1 MNKAERTYGAL
12 SPWNL
17 SNIPRPRGLPFILLS
32 AAMCFWIGCDSKTT
46 EAPGGTTVKPTQVDE
61 EQANA
66 TEVLL
71 KAPLPH
77 TINRVEQ
84 RASKAGDWF
93 EQMKTSGVDFAYSD
107 GNKAGFYT
115 VLETV
120 GGGVAMIDFDADGDL
135 DLFFPGGGTMAGS
148 PIKVSGKPASL
159 FRNDGDW
166 KFTKVSELLG
176 TPNESL
182 YTHGVTVADYN
193 RDGFPDVFVTGFGGC
208 QLYRNEQGK
217 RFTECSKDAGL
228 LYDRWST
235 AAAWIDYNQDGY
247 PDLYVANYCD
257 WQPDSELNC
266 TQRLSNGSKI
276 QEPCGPSMLYGQQD
290 YLWKNNGDGT
300 FEEAAETAGIIGK
313 KRGLGVLVADFD
325 QDGWPDI
332 YVANDVDENDL
343 YYGGPDGK
351 FLPHGVLS
359 GVALS
364 TTGHPQGSMGIDIG
378 DLNGD
383 GGIELFCANF
393 VAEDNSLYR
402 QVDKR
407 LFVNVAE
414 QYGVPRASRRW
425 VGFGVAMRDFDG
437 DGWQDL
443 MVANGHVFYA
453 AEGNPYHQPPQLFQN
468 VKGGTFKDAS
478 KQAGPYFSATHAGR
492 GCAAGDLDN
501 DGLLDLV
508 VVHQNDPVV
517 LLRNKLPNRRW
528 VRVQLQGTQS
538 NRDAISA
545 RTTVTQGE
553 SFIRRWVTS
562 GSGYLS
568 QMDTRIILP
577 ILGDEKLEVV
587 VDWPHGTTEVFSDL
601 NERSTNVLI
610 EGKGK
615 QVEILKP

>member
-1 MNKAERTYGAL
+1 MATRT
-12 SPWNL
+12 
-17 SNIPRPRGLPFILLS
+17 RGLHLILLA
-32 AAMCFWIGCDSKTT
+32 AAMCCWIGCDSKTT
-46 EAPGGTTVKPTQVDE
+46 EVPGGTPVKPTEVDE
-61 EQANA
+61 DQANA
-66 TEVLL
+66 TEVLIN
-71 KAPLPH
+71 APLPH
-77 TINRVEQ
+77 TIKRVEE
-84 RASKAGDWF
+84 RTPKADDWF
-93 EQMKTSGVDFAYSD
+93 EQMQSSGVEFGYSD

-135 DLFFPGGGTMAGS
+135 DLFFPGGGTMEGP
-148 PIKVSGKPASL
+148 PIKVSGKPAAL

-166 KFTKVSELLG
+166 KFTNVSELLG
-176 TPNESL
+176 EPNESL

-193 RDGFPDVFVTGFGGC
+193 GDGFPDIFVTGFGGC
-208 QLYRNEQGK
+208 QLYRNEQGE
-217 RFTECSKDAGL
+217 RFTECSADAGL
-228 LYDRWST
+228 LCDRWGT
-235 AAAWIDYNQDGY
+235 AAAWIDYNQDGH

-257 WQPDSELNC
+257 WQPSSERIC
-266 TQRLSNGSKI
+266 TQRLSNGTEI
-276 QEPCGPSMLYGQQD
+276 REPCGPSFMYGQRD

-300 FEEAAETAGIIGK
+300 FEEVAEAAGITGK
-313 KRGLGVLVADFD
+313 KRGLGVLIVDFD

-343 YYGGPDGK
+343 YYGGPDDK
-351 FLPHGVLS
+351 FLSHGVLS

-364 TTGHPQGSMGIDIG
+364 TTGHPQGSMGVDIG

-393 VAEDNSLYR
+393 VAEDNSLFS

-425 VGFGVAMRDFDG
+425 VGFGAAMRDFDG

-453 AEGNPYHQPPQLFQN
+453 AEGNPYHQPPQVFQN
-468 VKGGTFKDAS
+468 VNGNTFKDVS
-478 KQAGPYFSATHAGR
+478 KQAGPYFSGTHAGR

-528 VRVQLQGTQS
+528 LRVQLQGTKS

-545 RTTVTQGE
+545 RITVTQGE

-577 ILGDEKLEVV
+577 ILSDEKLEVV

-601 NERSTNVLI
+601 TESSTNVLI

-615 QVEILKP
+615 QVENIKP